1 MKLHEILRKSVQIE
15 MRMGPRSKFWCTPM
29 LWDSRKEESAK
40 ATEIKGPVR
49 PEPKQVNKK
58 SKWESGLPFFN
69 NSNKIG
75 VLNSS
80 HVFYWVIHVVF
91 NCHKSEIISYLYYFI
106 FLLDLWKYTGTTLHV
121 ICKPVQVKI
130 SISTWT
136 NIHPH
141 IAYKIIIWYINMKWV
156 IILLMI

>member
-15 MRMGPRSKFWCTPM
+15 MRKGPRSKSWCTLM

-40 ATEIKGPVR
+40 ETELKGPVR
-49 PEPKQVNKK
+49 PEPKQTNKK

-69 NSNKIG
+69 NCNKIG

-80 HVFYWVIHVVF
+80 HIFYWVIHVVF

-106 FLLDLWKYTGTTLHV
+106 FLLDLFESILAKLSKLFWKYTSKTLHV
-121 ICKPVQVKI
+121 IANQFKWKYVYLHEQI
-130 SISTWT
+130 SI
-136 NIHPH
+136 H
-141 IAYKIIIWYINMKWV
+141 M
-156 IILLMI
+156 